1 VLVRRSPFV
10 LERPASRRAAR
21 PDFSRVR
28 LVRAQ
33 ALNAYV
39 RREQF
44 ASSHVVYHALLPG
57 FAALDA
63 ERARALEQVLTG
75 LPRAKFAAVHLRAVA
90 ALEKVGWIEPV
101 RPDPARLVD
110 RALGDFG
117 ALQNRRELAAFARVV
132 AARRPK
138 VVVEIGTAR
147 GGLLF
152 LLSQL
157 ADPRATLASIDYPGG
172 FFGGGQSDT
181 ECELFASFG
190 PKTQR
195 FLFLRDRSFHLS
207 TREDLASALG
217 GRGIDLLFIDGDHS
231 YAAVRWDFEAY
242 GSLVRPGG
250 LIALHD
256 VCLGPKNASRGFDV
270 STYFRALKRVYR
282 ARAIVDRKAPS
293 RMPLPKGSG
302 PISRDHQMGIGLIE
316 IGAKARGPA
325 FRV

>member
-10 LERPASRRAAR
+10 LERPAARRAAHR
-21 PDFSRVR
+21 EFSLVR
-28 LVRAQ
+28 LVRSQ
-33 ALNAYV
+33 AINAYV

-44 ASSHVVYHALLPG
+44 ASSHVVYHALKPG

-63 ERARALEQVLTG
+63 ERARALEELLTG
-75 LPRAKFAAVHLRAVA
+75 LPRARFRAVHRRVVA
-90 ALEKVGWIEPV
+90 GLEKVGWIEPLPLD
-101 RPDPARLVD
+101 RARLVD

-157 ADPRATLASIDYPGG
+157 ADPRATLVSIDYPGG
-172 FFGGGQSDT
+172 FFGGGQSDA

-190 PKTQR
+190 PRSQR

-207 TREDLASALG
+207 TRDDLMQALG
-217 GRGIDLLFIDGDHS
+217 GRRIDLLFIDGDHS
-231 YAAVRWDFEAY
+231 YAGVRWDFEAY
-242 GSLVRPGG
+242 GSLVRAGG

-256 VCLGPKNASRGFDV
+256 VCLGPKNAARGFDV
-270 STYFRALKRVYR
+270 ESYFRALKRSFDTR
-282 ARAIVDRKAPS
+282 TIVDRAAPA
-293 RMPLPKGSG
+293 RMPIPKGSR
-302 PISRDHQMGIGLIE
+302 PIALNHRMGIGLIE
-316 IGAKARGPA
+316 VGARSGRPA